1 MHRRLRGGLQC
12 RRFPDADFDAEVLC
26 MPRTSGCFFTV
37 FDTGKGAVCK
47 FAGNFGL
54 DGESAGGNGTEVT
67 LNGYI

>member
-1 MHRRLRGGLQC
+1 ML
-12 RRFPDADFDAEVLC
+12 
-26 MPRTSGCFFTV
+26 FFTV